1 MHQPL
6 AAVAPSVNALRVAR
20 DLTPV
25 GEDVV
30 APAERG
36 IYSER
41 AEVAYYRGGKA
52 RKIYSAAAVGAD
64 EGEVYVAEIVE
75 HRTAAGHPT
84 DDPNRIFAD
93 EGRVYFRP
101 CVLIFSDND
110 RAVVSPQHENIV
122 VRIFKQVFLGGEIEI
137 LIV

>member
-1 MHQPL
+1 MHKPL
-6 AAVAPSVNALRVAR
+6 AAVAPSVNALCVAR
-20 DLTPV
+20 NLTPV

-64 EGEVYVAEIVE
+64 EGEVYVADVYKRQTVRASSPDELIARITPPLE
-75 HRTAAGHPT
+75 AAVKEYR
-84 DDPNRIFAD
+84 NA
-93 EGRVYFRP
+93 E
-101 CVLIFSDND
+101 
-110 RAVVSPQHENIV
+110 RA
-122 VRIFKQVFLGGEIEI
+122 
-137 LIV
+137 